1 MRIEPD
7 DEIYRVDAVFLG
19 PERFRLPWRWTYRQY
34 GIAVAAFLVI
44 QAVQRQLGIDL
55 GVWPLAFGALITV
68 WITVGAQRTLN
79 WDRGV
84 RVALTEL
91 RLELLGPRADTRI
104 RHVALQLPRTRQ
116 ARRQRAATLAATY
129 EPADHSDSTP
139 PPHDE
144 SHPDGTERRT
154 PVTPQ
159 RRGWR
164 VWRRRSPRG
173 EAAQADE
180 LAQQSTIRIT
190 QG

>member
-1 MRIEPD
+1 MRVEPD
-7 DEIYRVDAVFLG
+7 DEIYRVDQVFLG

-34 GIAVAAFLVI
+34 GIAVVSFLVI

-55 GVWPLAFGALITV
+55 GVWPVAFGALITV

-84 RVALTEL
+84 RVAASEL
-91 RLELLGPRADTRI
+91 RLELLGPREDTRI

-116 ARRQRAATLAATY
+116 ARRRRAVTLSATY
-129 EPADHSDSTP
+129 TDASSTDAADPCPGDDSQEPTMRP
-139 PPHDE
+139 
-144 SHPDGTERRT
+144 T
-154 PVTPQ
+154 PVVPR

-164 VWRRRSPRG
+164 RRRDRSSQHTSAR
-173 EAAQADE
+173 ADSS
-180 LAQQSTIRIT
+180 AQQSTLRIT